1 MKNYAIHVICSTI
14 LLLAGCA
21 SDPAYQQRQAAEL
34 MEYKLQVYG
43 SACEKLGF
51 NKDTNEW
58 RDCIQREYEQSLLR
72 QQRYRDYQYWNPYYE
87 SPYYYRRH

>member
-1 MKNYAIHVICSTI
+1 MKKSAIYIFGLITF
-14 LLLAGCA
+14 LAGCVT
-21 SDPAYQQRQAAEL
+21 DPAYQQKQATEL

-58 RDCIQREYEQSLLR
+58 RDCIQREYEHSLLR
-72 QQRYRDYQYWNPYYE
+72 QQRFRDSQYWNPYYE
-87 SPYYYRRH
+87 SPYYYRRY